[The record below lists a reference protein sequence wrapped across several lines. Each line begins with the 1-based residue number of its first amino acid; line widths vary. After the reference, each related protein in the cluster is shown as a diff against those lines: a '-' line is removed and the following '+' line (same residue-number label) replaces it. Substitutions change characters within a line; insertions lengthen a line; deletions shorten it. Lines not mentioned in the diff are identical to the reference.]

1 VAEATCAP
9 CHESAFLNE
18 KYGLPAGRL
27 ASFVDSYHGLKSKAG
42 DTRVA
47 NCASCHGGH
56 RILPSSDPAS
66 SINPANLPKT
76 CGGCHPGIDAA
87 LAQTKIHDTAPG
99 ARTHWAR
106 VITRVYLAL
115 IVGIIG
121 GMLLYVV
128 LDFLRQTRKV
138 RTGPQVPRMTPN
150 AVAQHTLLAVSFV
163 LLVVTGFALRYS
175 ERWPFHVLFG
185 WDGGSRVR
193 GIAHRTAAVIFV
205 IGCLWHLAFL
215 RTAEG
220 RRFLRDMLPRPRD
233 LSHLVKMLAH
243 NLGRSADRPHFGRFG
258 YVEKA
263 EYWALIWGS
272 VVMFVT
278 GTCLWFDNELV
289 RWIPKGFL
297 EVMLIIHF
305 YEAVLA
311 TLAIAVWHMYSTVLS
326 PSVYPGNPAWLT
338 GTMPEEMHRHEHAAE
353 ETPGAESPARREPG
367 RADAD
372 PLRRRPGEAPQE
384 SI

>member
-1 VAEATCAP
+1 
-9 CHESAFLNE
+9 
-18 KYGLPAGRL
+18 
-27 ASFVDSYHGLKSKAG
+27 
-42 DTRVA
+42 
-47 NCASCHGGH
+47 
-56 RILPSSDPAS
+56 
-66 SINPANLPKT
+66 
-76 CGGCHPGIDAA
+76 
-87 LAQTKIHDTAPG
+87 
-99 ARTHWAR
+99 
-106 VITRVYLAL
+106 
-115 IVGIIG
+115 VGIIG